1 MQSHLNII
9 ETMSQEKLIGQ
20 ASQEQVDAWK
30 QEHGDVFE
38 VRTDGHV
45 CYLRK
50 PKRNELPYI
59 QKVAQTNG
67 IKSNELLMKA
77 CWLGG
82 SEEVQNNDAMF
93 YGVCDHLQVLIEKK
107 QAELVKL

>member
-1 MQSHLNII
+1 MKDEI
-9 ETMSQEKLIGQ
+9 LIGQ
-20 ASQEQVDAWK
+20 VSQEQIDAWK
-30 QEHGDVFE
+30 KEHGDVFE
-38 VRTDGHV
+38 IKSDGHM

-59 QKVAQTNG
+59 QQVSVKNG
-67 IKSNELLMKA
+67 IKSNELLLKA

-82 SEEVQNNDAMF
+82 SEEIQNNDAMF